1 MPVICGDDEQTF
13 HAACSA
19 PVHAA
24 MPVCYA
30 AAVVCFALASL
41 RIYMREQRGRNIG
54 QLSRSSE
61 AHETFVVLYRDN
73 QKNNINRCT
82 QSKEIDNFIKVYY
95 YCVIDVLPLLT

>member
-30 AAVVCFALASL
+30 APVVCFALASL
-41 RIYMREQRGRNIG
+41 RIYEGATGAQH
-54 QLSRSSE
+54 RS
-61 AHETFVVLYRDN
+61 VV
-73 QKNNINRCT
+73 T
-82 QSKEIDNFIKVYY
+82 QQ
-95 YCVIDVLPLLT
+95 

>member
-1 MPVICGDDEQTF
+1 MTNRRFTQLVLLLFTQQCL
-13 HAACSA
+13 S
-19 PVHAA
+19 
-24 MPVCYA
+24 A
-30 AAVVCFALASL
+30 AAVVCLALASL

-95 YCVIDVLPLLT
+95 YCVIDVLLLLS